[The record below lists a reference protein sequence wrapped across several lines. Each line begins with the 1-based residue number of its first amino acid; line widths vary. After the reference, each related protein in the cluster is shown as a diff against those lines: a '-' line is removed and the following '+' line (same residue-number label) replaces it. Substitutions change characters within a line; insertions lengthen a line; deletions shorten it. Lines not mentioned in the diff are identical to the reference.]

1 MFVVKEGIILNGFED
16 ICQLISKEDGYDCW
30 RCLVCS
36 KTVIVS
42 CTCNRYTE
50 KIRIIVNGFNNSYQE
65 YQELCIL
72 CRCFS
77 RIKKVYT
84 CVCAHGPVVVF
95 TASVDS
101 LKWFLMKEA
110 NHVVLVGNFFH
121 DLHGQL
127 VVVNC
132 NVCGIKY
139 RSQLMLC
146 RSNFVMF
153 CFCRNTKFPELFVKI
168 MHVSGNTWLQGSEV
182 MIFHFLSFWC
192 GSSQKCTSAED
203 QVFSLLIEIFVN
215 QEVFLLRSYR
225 CVDMTDLFVSKDVK
239 DTNCFFIQN
248 IHGTEK
254 RSFLIQCLSAVGAE
268 CGRNVKCFIFD
279 ECR

>member
-1 MFVVKEGIILNGFED
+1 
-16 ICQLISKEDGYDCW
+16 
-30 RCLVCS
+30 
-36 KTVIVS
+36 
-42 CTCNRYTE
+42 
-50 KIRIIVNGFNNSYQE
+50 
-65 YQELCIL
+65 
-72 CRCFS
+72 
-77 RIKKVYT
+77 
-84 CVCAHGPVVVF
+84 
-95 TASVDS
+95 
-101 LKWFLMKEA
+101 
-110 NHVVLVGNFFH
+110 
-121 DLHGQL
+121 
-127 VVVNC
+127 
-132 NVCGIKY
+132 
-139 RSQLMLC
+139 MLC